1 MKLTFDELNLLVKTL
16 SEKQNEL
23 ETQKNIMQKQEQ
35 EKCEDDWSFH
45 PSTELTNTKDA
56 YYALS
61 RLVEKI
67 KNNIRVDCKCKL
79 NKIYQATISVEYTL
93 SRKVSNSSSGL

>member
-1 MKLTFDELNLLVKTL
+1 MLDKSCSICTCNLPK
-16 SEKQNEL
+16 
-23 ETQKNIMQKQEQ
+23 KNIMQKQEQ

-45 PSTELTNTKDA
+45 PSTELKNTKDA

-67 KNNIRVDCKCKL
+67 KNKYKYRSKIKCTIK
-79 NKIYQATISVEYTL
+79 KIF
-93 SRKVSNSSSGL
+93 R

>member
-23 ETQKNIMQKQEQ
+23 ETKKNIMQKQEQEQ

-45 PSTELTNTKDA
+45 PSTKLKNTKDA

-67 KNNIRVDCKCKL
+67 KNNISIGVK
-79 NKIYQATISVEYTL
+79 
-93 SRKVSNSSSGL
+93 

>member
-23 ETQKNIMQKQEQ
+23 EVQKNIMRKQEQ

-45 PSTELTNTKDA
+45 PSTELKSTENA

-61 RLVEKI
+61 KLVEKI
-67 KNNIRVDCKCKL
+67 KNNISIGVK
-79 NKIYQATISVEYTL
+79 
-93 SRKVSNSSSGL
+93 

>member
-1 MKLTFDELNLLVKTL
+1 
-16 SEKQNEL
+16 
-23 ETQKNIMQKQEQ
+23 MQKQEQ

-45 PSTELTNTKDA
+45 PSTELKNTKDA

-67 KNNIRVDCKCKL
+67 KNNISIGVK
-79 NKIYQATISVEYTL
+79 
-93 SRKVSNSSSGL
+93 

>member
-23 ETQKNIMQKQEQ
+23 EVQKNIKRKQEQ

-45 PSTELTNTKDA
+45 PSTELKSTEDA

-61 RLVEKI
+61 KLVGKI
-67 KNNIRVDCKCKL
+67 KNNISIGVK
-79 NKIYQATISVEYTL
+79 
-93 SRKVSNSSSGL
+93 

>member
-23 ETQKNIMQKQEQ
+23 EAQKNIKRKQEQ
-35 EKCEDDWSFH
+35 EKCEDDWNFH
-45 PSTELTNTKDA
+45 PSMELKSTEDA

-67 KNNIRVDCKCKL
+67 KNNISIGVK
-79 NKIYQATISVEYTL
+79 
-93 SRKVSNSSSGL
+93 

>member
-1 MKLTFDELNLLVKTL
+1 MDYFLFNFSGVQFHYTM
-16 SEKQNEL
+16 SPEKQNEL
-23 ETQKNIMQKQEQ
+23 ETKKNIMQKQEQ

-45 PSTELTNTKDA
+45 PSTELKNTKDA

-67 KNNIRVDCKCKL
+67 KNNISIGVK
-79 NKIYQATISVEYTL
+79 
-93 SRKVSNSSSGL
+93 

>member
-1 MKLTFDELNLLVKTL
+1 
-16 SEKQNEL
+16 
-23 ETQKNIMQKQEQ
+23 MQKQEQ

-45 PSTELTNTKDA
+45 PSTELKNTKDA

-67 KNNIRVDCKCKL
+67 KNKYKYRSKIKCTIK
-79 NKIYQATISVEYTL
+79 KIF
-93 SRKVSNSSSGL
+93 R

>member
-23 ETQKNIMQKQEQ
+23 EAKKNIMRKQEQ

-45 PSTELTNTKDA
+45 PSTELESTEKS

-61 RLVEKI
+61 RLVKKI
-67 KNNIRVDCKCKL
+67 KNNISIGVK
-79 NKIYQATISVEYTL
+79 
-93 SRKVSNSSSGL
+93 

>member
-1 MKLTFDELNLLVKTL
+1 MKGAKKMKLTFDELNLLVKTL

-23 ETQKNIMQKQEQ
+23 EVQKNIMRKQEQ

-45 PSTELTNTKDA
+45 PSTELKSTENA

-61 RLVEKI
+61 KLVEKI
-67 KNNIRVDCKCKL
+67 KNNISIGVK
-79 NKIYQATISVEYTL
+79 
-93 SRKVSNSSSGL
+93 

>member
-35 EKCEDDWSFH
+35 EKYEDDWSFQ
-45 PSTELTNTKDA
+45 PSTELKNTKDA

-61 RLVEKI
+61 RLVEKN
-67 KNNIRVDCKCKL
+67 KNNISIGVK
-79 NKIYQATISVEYTL
+79 
-93 SRKVSNSSSGL
+93 

>member
-23 ETQKNIMQKQEQ
+23 ETKKNIMRKQEQ

-45 PSTELTNTKDA
+45 PSTELKSTQDV

-61 RLVEKI
+61 ELVEKI
-67 KNNIRVDCKCKL
+67 KNNI
-79 NKIYQATISVEYTL
+79 KIGI
-93 SRKVSNSSSGL
+93 

>member
-1 MKLTFDELNLLVKTL
+1 MKGAKHEINIRWIKFTCKNFIWKT
-16 SEKQNEL
+16 KWVRN
-23 ETQKNIMQKQEQ
+23 QKNIMQKQEQ

-45 PSTELTNTKDA
+45 PSTELKNTKDA

-67 KNNIRVDCKCKL
+67 KNNISIGVK
-79 NKIYQATISVEYTL
+79 
-93 SRKVSNSSSGL
+93 

>member
-23 ETQKNIMQKQEQ
+23 ETKKNIMQKQEQ

-45 PSTELTNTKDA
+45 PSFHPSTELKNTKDA

-67 KNNIRVDCKCKL
+67 KNNISIGVK
-79 NKIYQATISVEYTL
+79 
-93 SRKVSNSSSGL
+93 

>member
-1 MKLTFDELNLLVKTL
+1 MSWKPK
-16 SEKQNEL
+16 
-23 ETQKNIMQKQEQ
+23 KNIMQKQEQ

-45 PSTELTNTKDA
+45 PSMELKNTKDA

-67 KNNIRVDCKCKL
+67 KNNISIGVK
-79 NKIYQATISVEYTL
+79 
-93 SRKVSNSSSGL
+93 

>member
-1 MKLTFDELNLLVKTL
+1 MKGAKHEINIRWIKSACKNFIWKT
-16 SEKQNEL
+16 KWVRN
-23 ETQKNIMQKQEQ
+23 QKNIMQKQEQ

-45 PSTELTNTKDA
+45 PSTELKNTKDA

-67 KNNIRVDCKCKL
+67 KNNISIGVK
-79 NKIYQATISVEYTL
+79 
-93 SRKVSNSSSGL
+93 

>member
-16 SEKQNEL
+16 SKKQNEL
-23 ETQKNIMQKQEQ
+23 EVQKNIMRKQEQ

-45 PSTELTNTKDA
+45 PSTELKSTENA

-61 RLVEKI
+61 KLVEKI
-67 KNNIRVDCKCKL
+67 KNNISIGVK
-79 NKIYQATISVEYTL
+79 
-93 SRKVSNSSSGL
+93 

>member
-23 ETQKNIMQKQEQ
+23 EAKKNIMYKQEQ

-45 PSTELTNTKDA
+45 PSTELENTKDA
-56 YYALS
+56 YHALS
-61 RLVEKI
+61 QLVKKI
-67 KNNIRVDCKCKL
+67 KNNIS
-79 NKIYQATISVEYTL
+79 IGI
-93 SRKVSNSSSGL
+93 

>member
-1 MKLTFDELNLLVKTL
+1 MKGAKHEINIRWSKNFIWKT
-16 SEKQNEL
+16 KWVRN
-23 ETQKNIMQKQEQ
+23 QKNIMQKQEQ

-45 PSTELTNTKDA
+45 PSTELKNTKDA

-67 KNNIRVDCKCKL
+67 KNNISIGVK
-79 NKIYQATISVEYTL
+79 
-93 SRKVSNSSSGL
+93 